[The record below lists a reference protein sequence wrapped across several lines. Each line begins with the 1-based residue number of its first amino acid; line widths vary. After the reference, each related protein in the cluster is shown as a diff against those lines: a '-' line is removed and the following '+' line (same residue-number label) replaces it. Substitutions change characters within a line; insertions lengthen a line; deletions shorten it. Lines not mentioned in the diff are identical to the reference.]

1 MNTSDAFDLA
11 IIGAS
16 FAGLVAARTAAR
28 RGLRVAVVEAKAD
41 VGARVHTTGILV
53 KEAAEEVDIPHDLT
67 RRVHGVRLYGPR
79 LAPIDLF
86 APGYF
91 FLTTRTADLLRH
103 LAEEAQRAGAVLFTG
118 TRFAGAERHG
128 AVFRL
133 KTPAIEARFVIG
145 ADGARSR
152 VAECFGLGRNEKFL
166 TGVEAE
172 YETVEDLDPRF
183 LHCFIDSQLA
193 PGYLAWAAAGPTV
206 VQLGLAT
213 NGSAKPDLSA
223 FLGKTARLF
232 RPVGDPVERRSGV
245 IPCGGLVRDFH
256 APGVLLI
263 GDAAGMV
270 SPMTGGGIRLAFH
283 YGRRAGHLVADHLK
297 DLGPEPGSALARE
310 LPNFALKQV
319 LRRALDLAPSNGLID
334 LAIGLPP
341 MRALARRVYFHRRG
355 APGISFAEFER
366 RLAATGGA
374 GAALPAR

>member
-1 MNTSDAFDLA
+1 
-11 IIGAS
+11 G
-16 FAGLVAARTAAR
+16 
-28 RGLRVAVVEAKAD
+28 
-41 VGARVHTTGILV
+41 VHFGHQTGRWNPKMAQFIFT
-53 KEAAEEVDIPHDLT
+53 ERNGIHI
-67 RRVHGVRLYGPR
+67 
-79 LAPIDLF
+79 IDLQKTVKKLEEAYGF
-86 APGYF
+86 VRDVSMGGGNVLFVGTKKQAG
-91 FLTTRTADLLRH
+91 DSIK
-103 LAEEAQRAGAVLFTG
+103 EEAQRAGAVLFTG

-133 KTPAIEARFVIG
+133 KAPAIEARFVIG

-166 TGVEAE
+166 TGIEAE

-183 LHCFIDSQLA
+183 LHCFLDSRLA

-213 NGSAKPDLSA
+213 NGSGKPDLAA
-223 FLGKTARLF
+223 FLDRTARLF

-245 IPCGGLVRDFH
+245 IPCGGLVRNFH
-256 APGVLLI
+256 APGVLLV

-310 LPNFALKQV
+310 LPNFAVKQV

-334 LAIGLPP
+334 LAIGLAP